1 MANVLYERRRWLI
14 ATTGALL
21 LATPALADQR
31 RQATPKTKATEGGIT
46 ATERLMRDSGVL
58 LRILSI
64 YEAGA
69 RRLGGGEDI
78 EPAIFTQ
85 AAETMRDFV
94 HDYHEKQED
103 EQVFPRFKKAG
114 RMVELVDVMH
124 GPACA
129 PGQKL
134 TARILEL
141 APKSATKAERQS
153 MIDAMQASIVLY
165 RPHVAR
171 ELTDVLPTLRTLV
184 TPNEFDELSA
194 TLDKDETEKLGK
206 EGFDKMAKK
215 VEALEK
221 RIGINDSAVHAEVV
235 ALLRS
240 AYDWRRVAL
249 QGAQRPKRGRPPACH
264 YSGIGARAYPL

>member
-21 LATPALADQR
+21 LATPALADHR

-58 LRILSI
+58 LRIMSI

-78 EPAIFTQ
+78 EPKIFTL

-94 HDYHEKQED
+94 HGYHEKQED
-103 EQVFPRFKKAG
+103 ELVFPRFKKAG
-114 RMVELVDVMH
+114 RMVELVDVMMAQH
-124 GPACA
+124 GS
-129 PGQKL
+129 GRKL
-134 TARILEL
+134 TATILEL
-141 APKSATKAERQS
+141 APKSSTKAERQS

-171 ELTDVLPTLRTLV
+171 ELTDVWPTLRTLL

-194 TLDKDETEKLGK
+194 TLEKDETEKLGK
-206 EGFDKMAKK
+206 DGFDKMVKT

-221 RIGINDSAVHAEVV
+221 RLGINDLS
-235 ALLRS
+235 LFT
-240 AYDWRRVAL
+240 
-249 QGAQRPKRGRPPACH
+249 PK
-264 YSGIGARAYPL
+264 S

>member
-58 LRILSI
+58 LRVMSI

-94 HDYHEKQED
+94 HAYHEKQED
-103 EQVFPRFKKAG
+103 EQIFPRFKKAG
-114 RMVELVDVMH
+114 RMVELIDVMMAQH
-124 GPACA
+124 AA
-129 PGQKL
+129 GQKL
-134 TARILEL
+134 TVRILDL
-141 APKSATKAERQS
+141 APKIGGKTERQS

-184 TPNEFDELSA
+184 TPNEFDELSVA
-194 TLDKDETEKLGK
+194 LDKDETEKLGK

-221 RIGINDSAVHAEVV
+221 RIGINDLS
-235 ALLRS
+235 
-240 AYDWRRVAL
+240 
-249 QGAQRPKRGRPPACH
+249 QFNPK
-264 YSGIGARAYPL
+264 S

>member
-14 ATTGALL
+14 GSTGALL
-21 LATPALADQR
+21 LAATPAFAQHR
-31 RQATPKTKATEGGIT
+31 RQATPKTKATEGGIA

-64 YEAGA
+64 YEAGS

-78 EPAIFTQ
+78 EAAIFVQ

-94 HDYHEKQED
+94 HGYHEKQED
-103 EQVFPRFKKAG
+103 EQIFPRFKKAG
-114 RMVELVDVMH
+114 RMVELVDVLMAQH
-124 GPACA
+124 AS
-129 PGQKL
+129 GQKL
-134 TARILEL
+134 TASILEL
-141 APKSATKAERQS
+141 APKSANKAERQS

-194 TLDKDETEKLGK
+194 ALDKDETEKLGK

-221 RIGINDSAVHAEVV
+221 RIGIHDLSVFT
-235 ALLRS
+235 
-240 AYDWRRVAL
+240 
-249 QGAQRPKRGRPPACH
+249 PK
-264 YSGIGARAYPL
+264 S

>member
-14 ATTGALL
+14 ATTGAVL
-21 LATPALADQR
+21 LATPALAQNR
-31 RQATPKTKATEGGIT
+31 RQATPKTKATEAGIT

-58 LRILSI
+58 LRVLSI

-94 HDYHEKQED
+94 HAYHEKQEN
-103 EQVFPRFKKAG
+103 EHIFPRFKKAG
-114 RMVELVDVMH
+114 RMVELVDVLTVQH
-124 GPACA
+124 AA
-129 PGQKL
+129 GQKL
-134 TARILEL
+134 TNTIIEL
-141 APKSATKAERQS
+141 APKSGNKAERQS

-194 TLDKDETEKLGK
+194 ALAKDESEKLGA

-221 RIGINDSAVHAEVV
+221 RIGIHDLGVFT
-235 ALLRS
+235 
-240 AYDWRRVAL
+240 
-249 QGAQRPKRGRPPACH
+249 PK
-264 YSGIGARAYPL
+264 S

>member
-21 LATPALADQR
+21 LATPALAQNR

-64 YEAGA
+64 YEAGG

-78 EPAIFTQ
+78 EATIFTQ

-94 HDYHEKQED
+94 HTYHEKQED
-103 EQVFPRFKKAG
+103 EQVFPRFTKAG
-114 RMVELVDVMH
+114 RMVELVDVLMAQH
-124 GPACA
+124 AA
-129 PGQKL
+129 GQKL
-134 TARILEL
+134 TATILEL

-184 TPNEFDELSA
+184 TPNEFDDLSA
-194 TLDKDETEKLGK
+194 ALDKDEAEKLGK

-221 RIGINDSAVHAEVV
+221 RIGINDLSVFT
-235 ALLRS
+235 
-240 AYDWRRVAL
+240 
-249 QGAQRPKRGRPPACH
+249 PK
-264 YSGIGARAYPL
+264 S

>member
-1 MANVLYERRRWLI
+1 MAYVLYERRRWLI
-14 ATTGALL
+14 AATGALL
-21 LATPALADQR
+21 LATPALAQHR
-31 RQATPKTKATEGGIT
+31 RQATPKTKATEGGIA

-64 YEAGA
+64 YEACA

-94 HDYHEKQED
+94 HGYHEKQED
-103 EQVFPRFKKAG
+103 EKIFPRFRQAG
-114 RMVELVDVMH
+114 RMVQLVDVMMAQH
-124 GPACA
+124 AL
-129 PGQKL
+129 GQKL
-134 TARILEL
+134 TATILEL

-153 MIDAMQASIVLY
+153 MIEAMQASIVLY

-184 TPNEFDELSA
+184 TPNEFEELSEA
-194 TLDKDETEKLGK
+194 LDKDESEKLGK
-206 EGFDKMAKK
+206 EGFDKTAKK

-221 RIGINDSAVHAEVV
+221 RIGINDLSVFV
-235 ALLRS
+235 
-240 AYDWRRVAL
+240 
-249 QGAQRPKRGRPPACH
+249 PKP
-264 YSGIGARAYPL
+264 

>member
-21 LATPALADQR
+21 FATPALADHR
-31 RQATPKTKATEGGIT
+31 RQATPKTKATEEGIT
-46 ATERLMRDSGVL
+46 ATERLMRDSGLL

-64 YEAGA
+64 YEAGG

-85 AAETMRDFV
+85 AAEIMRDFV
-94 HDYHEKQED
+94 HGYHEKQED

-114 RMVELVDVMH
+114 RMVELIDIMMAQH
-124 GPACA
+124 AS
-129 PGQKL
+129 GQKL
-134 TARILEL
+134 TASILEL
-141 APKSATKAERQS
+141 ASKSGSKAERQS

-171 ELTDVLPTLRTLV
+171 EMTDVLPTLRTLV

-194 TLDKDETEKLGK
+194 ALDKDESEKLGK
-206 EGFDKMAKK
+206 GGFDKMAKK

-221 RIGINDSAVHAEVV
+221 RIGINDLSVFT
-235 ALLRS
+235 
-240 AYDWRRVAL
+240 
-249 QGAQRPKRGRPPACH
+249 PK
-264 YSGIGARAYPL
+264 S

>member
-21 LATPALADQR
+21 LATPALADHR

-46 ATERLMRDSGVL
+46 ATERVMRDSGLL

-64 YEAGA
+64 YEAGG

-85 AAETMRDFV
+85 AAEIMRDFV

-103 EQVFPRFKKAG
+103 EQIFPQFKKAG
-114 RMVELVDVMH
+114 RMVELVDVMIAQH
-124 GPACA
+124 ASGK
-129 PGQKL
+129 KL
-134 TARILEL
+134 TTTILEL
-141 APKSATKAERQS
+141 APKSASKADRQS

-171 ELTDVLPTLRTLV
+171 ELTDVLPTLRALV

-194 TLDKDETEKLGK
+194 ALEKDETEKLGK
-206 EGFDKMAKK
+206 DGFDKMAKK

-221 RIGINDSAVHAEVV
+221 RIGINDLSVFT
-235 ALLRS
+235 
-240 AYDWRRVAL
+240 
-249 QGAQRPKRGRPPACH
+249 PK
-264 YSGIGARAYPL
+264 S

>member
-58 LRILSI
+58 LRVMSI

-78 EPAIFTQ
+78 EPIIFTQ

-94 HDYHEKQED
+94 HDYHEKQEE
-103 EQVFPRFKKAG
+103 EQIFPRFKKAG
-114 RMVELVDVMH
+114 RMVELIDVMQAQH
-124 GPACA
+124 AS
-129 PGQKL
+129 GQRL

-141 APKSATKAERQS
+141 APKSATKNERQA
-153 MIDAMQASIVLY
+153 MIEAMQAASVLY

-171 ELTDVLPTLRTLV
+171 ELTDVWPTLRTLL

-194 TLDKDETEKLGK
+194 TLEKDETEKLGK
-206 EGFDKMAKK
+206 DGFDKVAKK

-221 RIGINDSAVHAEVV
+221 RIGINDIS
-235 ALLRS
+235 
-240 AYDWRRVAL
+240 
-249 QGAQRPKRGRPPACH
+249 QFTPK
-264 YSGIGARAYPL
+264 S

>member
-21 LATPALADQR
+21 LATPALADHR

-64 YEAGA
+64 YEAGS

-94 HDYHEKQED
+94 HGYHEKQED

-114 RMVELVDVMH
+114 RMVELVDVLMAQH
-124 GPACA
+124 AS
-129 PGQKL
+129 GQKL
-134 TARILEL
+134 TARILDL
-141 APKSATKAERQS
+141 APKSASKADRQS

-194 TLDKDETEKLGK
+194 ALDKDETEKLGK

-221 RIGINDSAVHAEVV
+221 RIGINDLSMFT
-235 ALLRS
+235 
-240 AYDWRRVAL
+240 
-249 QGAQRPKRGRPPACH
+249 PK
-264 YSGIGARAYPL
+264 S